1 MSSVI
6 RDLVEY
12 NGIEMDIPLDVLNT
26 KVIQLDDSIDLTC
39 EKPDIKSI
47 SKVNVRANVSS
58 GRIIKSANLQ
68 SLDGTKLQGFKYVAE
83 IIASWRIEYIA
94 EGFNDTLF
102 SVTGESSL
110 NAYTSLSTD
119 YKYGLSVIPSV
130 FIDDI
135 NVELIGKR
143 KILLSFTGLLMVEN
157 N

>member
-6 RDLVEY
+6 RDLIEY
-12 NGIEMDIPLDVLNT
+12 NGIETDIPLDVLNT
-26 KVIQLDDSIDLTC
+26 KVIQLDDSLDLTC
-39 EKPDIKSI
+39 EKPDIRSI
-47 SKVNVRANVSS
+47 SKVNLRVNISS
-58 GRIIKSANLQ
+58 GRIIKSANLH
-68 SLDGTKLQGFKYVAE
+68 SLDGNKLQGFKYVVE
-83 IIASWRIEYIA
+83 IIATWRIEYIA

-110 NAYTSLSTD
+110 NAFTNLSSD
-119 YKYGLSVIPSV
+119 YKYGLTVIPSI

-135 NVELIGKR
+135 NVELLGKR